1 MGEASHTVV
10 IEVIKYRNSH
20 RTSLRSSL
28 QGVPDEVA
36 AELAHDIAVM
46 GRALTD
52 AFRVAAAAGG
62 DTDFDRYAG
71 HAADALESLIS
82 ARPRGTRMV
91 EGGLS

>member
-10 IEVIKYRNSH
+10 IEVIKYGNSH

-28 QGVPDEVA
+28 YGVPDEVA

-52 AFRVAAAAGG
+52 GFRVAAAAGD
-62 DTDFDRYAG
+62 DTDRYAG
-71 HAADALESLIS
+71 LAADALESLIF

-91 EGGLS
+91 DGGLS

>member
-10 IEVIKYRNSH
+10 IEVIKYGNSH
-20 RTSLRSSL
+20 GTSLRSSL
-28 QGVPDEVA
+28 CGVPDEVA

-52 AFRVAAAAGG
+52 AFRVAAAAGD

-71 HAADALESLIS
+71 HAADALESLNS

-91 EGGLS
+91 DGGLS